1 LEAGGNI
8 GEESAGGDLE
18 GKTVMELEHFIGFAL
33 FLLFILLFLSP
44 FALWF
49 YYDYF
54 GDDEDASANHG
65 RHSPNSHK

>member
-1 LEAGGNI
+1 
-8 GEESAGGDLE
+8 
-18 GKTVMELEHFIGFAL
+18 MELEHFIGFAL

-54 GDDEDASANHG
+54 GEDEDASANHG